1 MPFFDVFNLI
11 DPSDVSESL
20 SQVVGN
26 LSDVSE
32 SLPQIVGS
40 LSGVSE
46 SLPQVVGNHSDVSDS
61 LPQVGGFRAGW
72 FVAFFPL
79 YHPKKIPSRPGCKK
93 MLIRNK

>member
-11 DPSDVSESL
+11 DASDVSESL

-61 LPQVGGFRAGW
+61 LPQVVGFRAGR

-79 YHPKKIPSRPGCKK
+79 YHPQKNPRDRVVKKC
-93 MLIRNK
+93 